1 MLFSTNTTVASISL
15 FASVTS
21 DVLVDAMTH
30 LMLGGGK
37 VVISTDGRAVGEAVE
52 LVLTEGI
59 NDTVGYAALDGILD
73 GRFVGKAIG
82 CIDGYTDGCIDG
94 RAFGCRDGCVVG
106 CTDG

>member
-1 MLFSTNTTVASISL
+1 MA
-15 FASVTS
+15 
-21 DVLVDAMTH
+21 
-30 LMLGGGK
+30 
-37 VVISTDGRAVGEAVE
+37 
-52 LVLTEGI
+52 EGI

-73 GRFVGKAIG
+73 GRFVGNAIG